1 MIKYTRGAVAA
12 NCTGVII
19 TSKHTSNG
27 FSFFIFHVSIAV
39 APSPKT
45 ISLPTRVSCS
55 VILPTP
61 KLQLIAT
68 RKIVLTVS
76 IVPPFSVFSSLS
88 VPTSSSFFFCAY
100 FYFVVCSSFFVSC
113 FFFFFFIRSF
123 FVFIYFFFFFA
134 LYSFFIFRPS
144 FVLYSLIV
152 LLFLFFSS
160 SSAFSQIYTHVLLEF
175 QRPLHF
181 PLNLTHKTLNAAN
194 IL

>member
-113 FFFFFFIRSF
+113 FFFSF
-123 FVFIYFFFFFA
+123 FSSVPSSFSFTSSFSSPFIHS
-134 LYSFFIFRPS
+134 SFSVPPS
-144 FVLYSLIV
+144 SSILSS
-152 LLFLFFSS
+152 FFSS
-160 SSAFSQIYTHVLLEF
+160 SSSPHPPRSLRF
-175 QRPLHF
+175 
-181 PLNLTHKTLNAAN
+181 TLMSY
-194 IL
+194 